1 VIDEGRAAT
10 CLERLVVVSQEA
22 GGASSGGT

>member
-10 CLERLVVVSQEA
+10 RAIEA
-22 GGASSGGT
+22 RQPARTEGED